1 LLLGLVRLLSRGRS
15 GEAAQVL
22 TFKPVTVEIAYARSL
37 PDLYARRPRYDEPQ
51 PVAML
56 CRYDGQALMATY
68 ELLFDDGCK
77 RVLRGEDTILVAEE
91 QDQG

>member
-1 LLLGLVRLLSRGRS
+1 MPS
-15 GEAAQVL
+15 
-22 TFKPVTVEIAYARSL
+22 FKTVSVEFAYARSL
-37 PDLYARRPRYDEPQ
+37 TDLYARHPRHEEPQ

-77 RVLRGEDTILVAEE
+77 RVLRGEDTILVAEDE
-91 QDQG
+91 SRA